1 MRLRLDRPIR
11 TVLPAV
17 VGLVL
22 VIQATTSSQ
31 LVRTA
36 DATVRGLRENDFP
49 RMIKLADDVYA
60 YEDLNGDLKGN
71 LAFTTNSLIVITTD
85 GVVVADG
92 QGSVAKTKRLVDRIK
107 TLTPQPIKYVV
118 IGADHAD
125 HVSGNSA

>member
-17 VGLVL
+17 AGLVL
-22 VIQATTSSQ
+22 VMQATVSSQ

-49 RMIKLADDVYA
+49 RVVKLADDVYA

-71 LAFTTNSLIVITTD
+71 LAFTTNSLIVITNASWLPMAR
-85 GVVVADG
+85 VAWLRR
-92 QGSVAKTKRLVDRIK
+92 SSSSTASR
-107 TLTPQPIKYVV
+107 
-118 IGADHAD
+118 H
-125 HVSGNSA
+125 